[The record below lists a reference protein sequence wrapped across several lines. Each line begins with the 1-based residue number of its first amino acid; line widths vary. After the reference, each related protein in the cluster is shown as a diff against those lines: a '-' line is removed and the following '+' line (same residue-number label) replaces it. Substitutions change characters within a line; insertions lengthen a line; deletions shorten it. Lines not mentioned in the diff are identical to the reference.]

1 MEFPQTNTDAPSLQ
15 ATEQSN
21 ILKVS
26 GTLNTLHPYTE
37 LRMPDGRVLRLATAV
52 LMEGGVDAAMDE
64 AEVRSPFLDET
75 VIPIIEET
83 LSVGKRVV
91 ETGKIRLQKT
101 VQEYQEQLDE
111 PLAVRTFDI
120 ERVVL
125 NRPIES
131 APGVRQDGRTTIY
144 PVVEEQLVLT
154 KQLILREEIRVTQR
168 DSERRDNQIVTLR
181 REHVVIE
188 RSPADPGKG

>member
-1 MEFPQTNTDAPSLQ
+1 MDFPQTDTDASSFRTP
-15 ATEQSN
+15 EQSN
-21 ILKVS
+21 ILSVS

-37 LRMPDGRVLRLATAV
+37 LRMPDGRVLRIATAV
-52 LMEGGVDAAMDE
+52 LMEGSVEGAIDE
-64 AEVRSPFLDET
+64 AGVRAPIPHET

-131 APGVRQDGRTTIY
+131 APGVRQDGGTTIY
-144 PVVEEQLVLT
+144 PVVEEQLILT

-168 DSERRDNQIVTLR
+168 DSERRDNQIVTLH

>member
-1 MEFPQTNTDAPSLQ
+1 MEFKENADATSTQ
-15 ATEQSN
+15 EADASN
-21 ILKVS
+21 ILNVS

-52 LMEGGVDAAMDE
+52 LMEGSVDATTQQGKVDALKID
-64 AEVRSPFLDET
+64 AT
-75 VIPIIEET
+75 VIPIVEET

-91 ETGKIRLQKT
+91 ETGKIRLHKT

-120 ERVVL
+120 ERVVF
-125 NRPIES
+125 NRPIDS
-131 APGVRQDGRTTIY
+131 APDVRHEGATTIY

-168 DSERRDNQIVTLR
+168 DSERRDDQIVTLH
-181 REHVVIE
+181 REHVVME
-188 RSPADPGKG
+188 RSAADPGNG

>member
-1 MEFPQTNTDAPSLQ
+1 MC
-15 ATEQSN
+15 
-21 ILKVS
+21 
-26 GTLNTLHPYTE
+26 
-37 LRMPDGRVLRLATAV
+37 LRIATAV
-52 LMEGGVDAAMDE
+52 LTEEECRWSSIDE
-64 AEVRSPFLDET
+64 AEVRAPIPDET

-91 ETGKIRLQKT
+91 ETGKIRLQKA
-101 VQEYQEQLDE
+101 VQDYQEQLDE

-125 NRPIES
+125 NCPIKS
-131 APGVRQDGRTTIY
+131 APGVRQDGPTTIY

-168 DSERRDNQIVTLR
+168 DSERRDNQIVTLH

-188 RSPADPGKG
+188 RIPADPDKS